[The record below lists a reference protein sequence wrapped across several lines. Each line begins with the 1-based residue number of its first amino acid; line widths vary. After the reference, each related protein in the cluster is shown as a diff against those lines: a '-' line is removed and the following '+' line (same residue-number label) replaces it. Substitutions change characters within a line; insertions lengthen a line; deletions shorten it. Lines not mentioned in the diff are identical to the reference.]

1 MPRRSKTIVKKK
13 TLKKEVPKKF
23 QQQEE
28 DGKHTPVDA
37 SLSVPDASPK
47 DEMSEDE
54 CEMDNSSKVVVG
66 IKVSQHKNKKKQAL
80 STFSVAVKASGKKKR
95 KGVKDEEEEE
105 DEHIEVNP
113 AKEEE
118 EQDDTRVDGRRTRR
132 HAAKAAKYTEV
143 DSTTD
148 EESEE
153 ENDDDDVDN
162 DDDDDDDDFECTIEK
177 AKKFGLKKAN
187 NISNKTSPQA
197 MTASKKYSKKDTPSS
212 NSKKNTNKTAL
223 TNNKESISDIWKPSQ
238 GDWRSLAGIDY

>member
-1 MPRRSKTIVKKK
+1 MPRRSKTTVKKK
-13 TLKKEVPKKF
+13 TLKKEVPKKL
-23 QQQEE
+23 QRQE
-28 DGKHTPVDA
+28 GGRQTPVDA

-54 CEMDNSSKVVVG
+54 CEVANSSKVVVG
-66 IKVSQHKNKKKQAL
+66 LKVSQPKNKKKQTL
-80 STFSVAVKASGKKKR
+80 STFSVAVIASSKKKR
-95 KGVKDEEEEE
+95 KVVKDEEE

-132 HAAKAAKYTEV
+132 NAAKTAKYTEV

-153 ENDDDDVDN
+153 ENDDDDDDVDN
-162 DDDDDDDDFECTIEK
+162 DDDDDDFECTIEK
-177 AKKFGLKKAN
+177 AKKNGLKKAN
-187 NISNKTSPQA
+187 TISNKASPRA
-197 MTASKKYSKKDTPSS
+197 MTASKKYSKKDTPTSI
-212 NSKKNTNKTAL
+212 SKKKTNKTTLA
-223 TNNKESISDIWKPSQ
+223 NIKEPISEIWKPSQ